1 MKIKKAV
8 IQPVILFAVTAIL
21 ITYFFPRGS
30 KFTYQF
36 YEGKPWQ
43 YELLT
48 APFDF
53 PIHKTEN
60 EIKAEKDS
68 IQSQFKPYFR
78 VDPDAKTNRMEKLTA
93 AWQQSSGKN
102 VEQTNCLRYIGSQLE
117 KLYDRGILPA
127 KELENLRQSNRS
139 HVYAIKSNISELRSV
154 NNFNT
159 IKSAY
164 ETIVR
169 SAPPS
174 LDEGTLKSCNIDS
187 YLTENMLYDKETSDK
202 ILHEQL
208 QNLSVSSGMVQTGER
223 IIDRG
228 EVIDGHTYKVLLSL
242 KTVYETKSGGNQRH
256 ALIWIGQF
264 ILIFGILLCS
274 GLYLSSF
281 CPGIFYN
288 RRNLLFVVLAILTTC
303 LLAEIC
309 TQYEIIS
316 IYVLPFAILPI
327 VVRTFF
333 DSHAALFTH
342 LIAILLCSL
351 LAPFPHEFL
360 ILQIIAGIAVIF
372 TLKELTQRS
381 QLVRCSIFIFAAY
394 TLTYLSLSLYQE
406 GDFGKIRW
414 IMLLFFGINFV
425 LLMFSYLLIYLLEKI
440 FGFVSPITLV
450 ELTNINTPI
459 LNKLSETCPGT
470 FQHVLQVSILASEA
484 AAKIGADAQL
494 IRTGALY
501 HDIGKMSN
509 PSFFTE
515 NQKGG
520 NNPHDRL
527 SFEESARIIIRHV
540 TDGVKMA
547 EKASIPKQ
555 IIDFIRT
562 HHGRGKTRYFYN
574 SYKNAFP
581 GQPID
586 DAAFTYPG
594 PNPFT
599 KETGILMM
607 ADSVEA
613 ASRSL
618 HEYTDETLTAQVNK
632 IIDGQIAEG
641 LLKDTPLTFRDIE
654 DIKAVFIGKLRTMYH
669 TRISYPDVKQETEIN
684 TMKY

>member
-1 MKIKKAV
+1 MKIKKSV

-53 PIHKTEN
+53 PIHKTDS

-78 VDPDAKTNRMEKLTA
+78 VDPDTKTNRMEKLTA
-93 AWQQSSGKN
+93 AQSSAG
-102 VEQTNCLRYIGSQLE
+102 VEQANCLRYIGNQLD

-127 KELENLRQSNRS
+127 KELENLRQSNPG
-139 HVYAIKSNISELRSV
+139 HVYIIRNNISEIHNV
-154 NNFNT
+154 NQFNT

-164 ETIVR
+164 ETIIR
-169 SAPPS
+169 NAPPS
-174 LDEGTLKSCNIDS
+174 LDASTLKSCNIDS
-187 YLTENMLYDKETSDK
+187 YLAENMLYDKETSDK
-202 ILHEQL
+202 ILREQL

-228 EVIDGHTYKVLLSL
+228 DVIDGHTYKMLLSL
-242 KTVYETKSGGNQRH
+242 KMAYETKSGGNQRH

-333 DSHAALFTH
+333 DSHTALFTH
-342 LIAILLCSL
+342 LITILLCSL

-406 GDFGKIRW
+406 GDFSKIRW
-414 IMLLFFGINFV
+414 MMLLFFGINFV

-440 FGFVSPITLV
+440 FGYVSPITLV
-450 ELTNINTPI
+450 ELTNINTPM

-484 AAKIGADAQL
+484 GVKIGADAQL

-501 HDIGKMSN
+501 HDIGKMNN

-515 NQKGG
+515 NQNGG
-520 NNPHDRL
+520 NNPHNQL
-527 SFEESARIIIRHV
+527 PFEESARIIIRHV

-562 HHGRGKTRYFYN
+562 HHGRGKTKYFYN

-581 GQPID
+581 DQPVD

-607 ADSVEA
+607 ADAVEA

-618 HEYTDETLTAQVNK
+618 HEYNDETLTAQVNK
-632 IIDGQIAEG
+632 IIDGQIADG

-654 DIKAVFIGKLRTMYH
+654 DVKSVFIEKLKTMYH
-669 TRISYPDVKQETEIN
+669 TRISYPDVKHETEIT